1 MEEVQPSV
9 WSHQWS
15 GAGVKTWLIIAI
27 IAAAATILGLAIAC
41 RLYYNQG
48 KPSTMSI
55 HIDNS
60 NLNTSPTAPET
71 TLVNMATN
79 TAVYVEK
86 GTKEKSVQK
95 EEAKP
100 ALTAA
105 EEEAQAIEIARTK
118 KWLASL

>member
-1 MEEVQPSV
+1 M
-9 WSHQWS
+9 
-15 GAGVKTWLIIAI
+15 
-27 IAAAATILGLAIAC
+27 
-41 RLYYNQG
+41 
-48 KPSTMSI
+48 
-55 HIDNS
+55 
-60 NLNTSPTAPET
+60 SPTVPET

-86 GTKEKSVQK
+86 EAKEESVQK